1 MHRNPNAI
9 KKELQQITETLR
21 DRWNPHSIILFGS
34 ASRGDY
40 SGSSDLDLLLITEQ
54 KVQPSAVRASVSIYA
69 QKFNMSFSVYQKGD
83 FVRLFDDGS
92 LFVAHILQEGV
103 VLHDDG
109 QFGKLREKPF
119 RISTASLMTSCSI
132 IRNNLSIY
140 SDLSIFNELYSPS
153 LAHLYSMAADLAMI
167 GCALEG
173 KAEFR
178 KVRALQRIGEKIA
191 TLRPE
196 IALLSSLQP
205 IWLSSKR
212 GLYADRS
219 PLRLD
224 RDGVHNCVNA
234 VKQLSDVVMSFAKNR

>member
-1 MHRNPNAI
+1 MQRNPNSVKI
-9 KKELQQITETLR
+9 ELQQITEALR

-40 SGSSDLDLLLITEQ
+40 SGTSDLDLLLITEQ
-54 KVQPSAVRASVSIYA
+54 KVQPSAVRASVPIFA
-69 QKFNMSFSVYQKGD
+69 QKFSMSFSIYQEGD
-83 FVRLFDDGS
+83 FGRLFDDGS

-119 RISTASLMTSCSI
+119 RISKASLMASCSI

-140 SDLSIFNELYSPS
+140 KDLSIFNELYSPS

-178 KVRALQRIGEKIA
+178 KVRALQRMAEKIP

-212 GLYADRS
+212 GLYADQS
-219 PLRLD
+219 PSRLD
-224 RDGVHNCVNA
+224 REGVHRCVDA
-234 VKQLSDVVMSFAKNR
+234 VKELSDVVMALAENR